1 MGNPFDDY
9 KDKVNYDYIIEAKM
23 KYKFKGGNEEQKLD
37 ATDKIIENIEKLISD
52 EDYNKMYFD
61 DVELGRV
68 YPRLDEIDDTLDMTF
83 GICITEESANV
94 TLQNLKDDIEEYM
107 FVLDSN
113 IDGVTVYGWENGDED
128 VDVATVYLKTSRDIE
143 INVLKQPENKDT
155 KKESKQLKTE
165 EVDIGVID
173 KTLVQF
179 GNLVFK
185 NPETGDTIEYVL
197 NDDGKIEIY
206 LNSELV
212 NTLPFSKVS
221 IQKECKL
228 QLEKGCKLQE
238 AQIKTSDGQTVDT
251 EKEKERLEQVD
262 KEVSEIAQ
270 MKQDIEDKV
279 NQIVEEDKEV
289 KTEYAKNTKYYR
301 IQRGKETEV
310 SQGMLIGK
318 LQTLKTDIK
327 LGITLRNDY
336 TIDDIDDMIEKVNQ
350 GQSVKLFDAWYLNE
364 EDYNGNKFESTEYT
378 SKKLSL
384 NEIKQKP
391 IKECLTPAQQD
402 YIIIVAGDLDEFLK
416 GFENMYTEVPV
427 QDDDELLS
435 IDEYVDYLLGG
446 NQ

>member
-52 EDYNKMYFD
+52 EDYNKMCFD

-94 TLQNLKDDIEEYM
+94 TLQDLKDDVEEYM

-113 IDGVTVYGWENGDED
+113 IDGVTVYGWENEDED

-143 INVLKQPENKDT
+143 INVLKQPENKDA
-155 KKESKQLKTE
+155 KKESKELKTE

-221 IQKECKL
+221 IQKECK
-228 QLEKGCKLQE
+228 
-238 AQIKTSDGQTVDT
+238 
-251 EKEKERLEQVD
+251 
-262 KEVSEIAQ
+262 
-270 MKQDIEDKV
+270 
-279 NQIVEEDKEV
+279 
-289 KTEYAKNTKYYR
+289 
-301 IQRGKETEV
+301 
-310 SQGMLIGK
+310 
-318 LQTLKTDIK
+318 
-327 LGITLRNDY
+327 
-336 TIDDIDDMIEKVNQ
+336 
-350 GQSVKLFDAWYLNE
+350 
-364 EDYNGNKFESTEYT
+364 
-378 SKKLSL
+378 
-384 NEIKQKP
+384 
-391 IKECLTPAQQD
+391 
-402 YIIIVAGDLDEFLK
+402 
-416 GFENMYTEVPV
+416 
-427 QDDDELLS
+427 
-435 IDEYVDYLLGG
+435 
-446 NQ
+446 

>member
-52 EDYNKMYFD
+52 EDYNKICFD

-94 TLQNLKDDIEEYM
+94 TLQDLKDDVEEYM

-113 IDGVTVYGWENGDED
+113 IDGVTVYGWENEDED

-143 INVLKQPENKDT
+143 INVLKQPENKDA
-155 KKESKQLKTE
+155 KKESKELKTE

-221 IQKECKL
+221 IQKECKS

-270 MKQDIEDKV
+270 MKQDIEDKI

-289 KTEYAKNTKYYR
+289 KTEYAKDTKYYR

-310 SQGMLIGK
+310 SQSM
-318 LQTLKTDIK
+318 
-327 LGITLRNDY
+327 
-336 TIDDIDDMIEKVNQ
+336 
-350 GQSVKLFDAWYLNE
+350 
-364 EDYNGNKFESTEYT
+364 
-378 SKKLSL
+378 
-384 NEIKQKP
+384 
-391 IKECLTPAQQD
+391 
-402 YIIIVAGDLDEFLK
+402 
-416 GFENMYTEVPV
+416 
-427 QDDDELLS
+427 
-435 IDEYVDYLLGG
+435 
-446 NQ
+446 